1 MLPQLLNIL
10 RVSEE
15 TEKMG
20 LDAKEHGGAAY
31 EVTSRKS
38 RFSGGNY
45 NFSTAEVVVNNTAS
59 NDV

>member
-1 MLPQLLNIL
+1 
-10 RVSEE
+10 
-15 TEKMG
+15 MG

-45 NFSTAEVVVNNTAS
+45 NYSTAEVVVNNTAS